1 MKSFTSFATTL
12 VVVSATR
19 SRDFDLGSYDAQF
32 YNGYAPEPVVV
43 TPKAH
48 SVGPTKPAIQSG
60 EVYYDGQDPYV
71 VVDDDYQGI
80 VHNKHQRHGDGYH
93 QPVVVHHSD
102 HHSDHHSSDDHDHD
116 HDHGHRH
123 GHAHHD
129 VHYDEP
135 VRVVHDDEAGYALNH
150 YPSELYGNVP
160 TGDFWNHVDDFNEWE
175 PIWEQGEYEERVQT
189 EAEMMIALEALREA
203 LVDLDYDI
211 DRLEDHI
218 D

>member
-1 MKSFTSFATTL
+1 MKSFTSFAATL
-12 VVVSATR
+12 VVASATR
-19 SRDFDLGSYDAQF
+19 NFDLGSYDAQF

-43 TPKAH
+43 TPKVH
-48 SVGPTKPAIQSG
+48 SVGPTKPAIQSN

-80 VHNKHQRHGDGYH
+80 VHNKHTRHAHGDGYRE
-93 QPVVVHHSD
+93 PVVVHHDD
-102 HHSDHHSSDDHDHD
+102 HDDHSHDDHDH
-116 HDHGHRH
+116 HDHHH
-123 GHAHHD
+123 GHHA

-135 VRVVHDDEAGYALNH
+135 VREVYEEDAGYVLNH
-150 YPSELYGNVP
+150 YPSELVGNVP

>member
-12 VVVSATR
+12 VVASATR
-19 SRDFDLGSYDAQF
+19 NFDLGSYDAQF

-43 TPKAH
+43 QPKAH
-48 SVGPTKPAIQSG
+48 AVGPAKPAIQSG

-71 VVDDDYQGI
+71 VVDDDYQGV
-80 VHNKHQRHGDGYH
+80 VHNKHTRHGDGYH
-93 QPVVVHHSD
+93 EPVVVHHDD
-102 HHSDHHSSDDHDHD
+102 HYSSDDHHHD
-116 HDHGHRH
+116 HHGH
-123 GHAHHD
+123 HHE

-135 VRVVHDDEAGYALNH
+135 VRAVHDDEAGYALNH

-189 EAEMMIALEALREA
+189 EAEMMVALEALREA